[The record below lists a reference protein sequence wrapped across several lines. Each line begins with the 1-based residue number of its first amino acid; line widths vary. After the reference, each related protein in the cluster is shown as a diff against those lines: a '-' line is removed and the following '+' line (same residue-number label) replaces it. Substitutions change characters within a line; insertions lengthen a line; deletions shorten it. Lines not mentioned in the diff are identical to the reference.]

1 MINIED
7 ECGDLFTIE
16 EFIEDCKS
24 GGFIDYDGYGNFA
37 NLTQYEPSI
46 DVYPSKLLA
55 NKIKVPTWATHILW
69 YNR

>member
-1 MINIED
+1 MIINQED
-7 ECGDLFTIE
+7 IGDLYTIE
-16 EFIEDCKS
+16 EFIDACKA

-37 NLTQYEPSI
+37 NLTQYESSI